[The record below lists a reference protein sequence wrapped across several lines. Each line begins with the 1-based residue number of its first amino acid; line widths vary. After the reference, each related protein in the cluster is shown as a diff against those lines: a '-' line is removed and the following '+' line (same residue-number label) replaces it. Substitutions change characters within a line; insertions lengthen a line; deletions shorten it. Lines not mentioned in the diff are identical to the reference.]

1 MNSQIKYIISL
12 FMPLFLLSCGP
23 SNEEILEE
31 AESVVQSFVDELN
44 MQNFNSAEEIYPEMS
59 KISRY
64 NIPQNFNI
72 SSSKFTS
79 DKKTEIKIIGNYG
92 TAENTKPM
100 QFVISNKENGN
111 WKIIRSKGLSSYYE
125 SNLYN
130 VLKTSGCMEDIESDA
145 SIHETCQN
153 LEPKFES
160 LVSEYK
166 EIIENSISFEKSGSN
181 LSNSY
186 NISISGELMLK
197 NNSNISVPGFSYET
211 YIVFYDR
218 NDNLSHSSRY
228 QFNSDPIL
236 ANDYHQITVFSM
248 DYHRD
253 YKKYS
258 AIVKITDD
266 QFIRSY
272 LGRQGILSC
281 SELNKY

>member
-1 MNSQIKYIISL
+1 MNRQIKYIIL
-12 FMPLFLLSCGP
+12 YLPLFLLSCGQ
-23 SNEEILEE
+23 SDEEILKET
-31 AESVVQSFVDELN
+31 ESVVQSFVDELN
-44 MQNFNSAEEIYPEMS
+44 MQNFSSAREIYPDMS

-64 NIPQNFNI
+64 KRPQNFKV

-92 TAENTKPM
+92 AAENSKLM
-100 QFVISNKENGN
+100 QFVVSNKENGN

-166 EIIENSISFEKSGSN
+166 EMIENSISFERSGSN

-186 NISISGELMLK
+186 NISIRGELMLK

-218 NDNLSHSSRY
+218 NDNPSHSSKH

-236 ANDYHQITVFSM
+236 ANDYHQIKVFSM

-258 AIVKITDD
+258 AAVKITND

-272 LGRQGILSC
+272 LARQGNLSC
-281 SELNKY
+281 SELYKY

>member
-1 MNSQIKYIISL
+1 MNRQIKFIIL
-12 FMPLFLLSCGP
+12 CLPLFLLSCGP
-23 SNEEILEE
+23 SDEEILKE

-44 MQNFNSAEEIYPEMS
+44 MQNFNSADEIYPDMS
-59 KISRY
+59 KIYRY
-64 NIPQNFNI
+64 KIPQNFKI

-79 DKKTEIKIIGNYG
+79 NNKTEIKIIGNYG

-100 QFVISNKENGN
+100 QFVVSKKENDN

-130 VLKTSGCMEDIESDA
+130 ILKTSGCMEDIESDA

-166 EIIENSISFEKSGSN
+166 EIIENSISFEKNGSN

-186 NISISGELMLK
+186 NTSISGELMLK

-218 NDNLSHSSRY
+218 NDSPSHSSKY

-236 ANDYHQITVFSM
+236 ANDYHQIKVFSM

-258 AIVKITDD
+258 AVVKITND

-272 LGRQGILSC
+272 LARQGNLSC
-281 SELNKY
+281 SELYKY

>member
-1 MNSQIKYIISL
+1 
-12 FMPLFLLSCGP
+12 MPLFLLSCGP
-23 SNEEILEE
+23 SNEEILKE

>member
-1 MNSQIKYIISL
+1 MNRLIKHIILSL
-12 FMPLFLLSCGP
+12 PLFLLSCGP
-23 SNEEILEE
+23 SDEEMLIKG
-31 AESVVQSFVDELN
+31 ESVVQSFVDELN
-44 MQNFNSAEEIYPEMS
+44 MQNFNSAREIYPEMS

-64 NIPQNFNI
+64 KIPQNFNI

-79 DKKTEIKIIGNYG
+79 DNKTEIKIIGNYG

-100 QFVISNKENGN
+100 QFVVSNKENSY
-111 WKIIRSKGLSSYYE
+111 WKIIRSKGLSYYYE

-130 VLKTSGCMEDIESDA
+130 VLKTSGCLEDIESDA
-145 SIHETCQN
+145 SIHETCQI

-160 LVSEYK
+160 LVSKYK
-166 EIIENSISFEKSGSN
+166 EIIENSISFERSGSN

-186 NISISGELMLK
+186 DISISGELMLK
-197 NNSNISVPGFSYET
+197 NNSNISVPGFSYEI
-211 YIVFYDR
+211 YVVFYDR
-218 NDNLSHSSRY
+218 SANPSHSSKY

-236 ANDYHQITVFSM
+236 ANDYHQITVYSM

-258 AIVKITDD
+258 AVVKITND

-272 LGRQGILSC
+272 LGQQGNLSC
-281 SELNKY
+281 SELYKY